1 MFKYVKERRIRNK
14 EFKYWKQTALADI
27 LERLKEI
34 NIVPEDVELEKVL
47 SDAKDAIVSRGARPA
62 QNMVIYGYFVAIA
75 CNKGKQK
82 VRLTDVKETA
92 SISTAKI
99 KSILDTFFT
108 EPSGR
113 VTASEIS
120 DVLYH
125 SQISVSTSSNTLAS
139 LLHVRLVFETGFDF
153 KVQVKNWVQTGPSVI
168 KIDVM
173 DDEGNVI
180 ASDLN
185 FHIRYDYN
193 HLPFGPDTALEIAAV
208 NAYFHRR
215 RYQRELRN
223 ANELAQRPE
232 NQQCKISDEPIGSN

>member
-1 MFKYVKERRIRNK
+1 MFAYVKERRIRNK
-14 EFKYWKQTALADI
+14 EFKYWKQTELADI
-27 LERLKEI
+27 LGRLKDI
-34 NIVPEDVELEKVL
+34 NIVPEEVEMEKVL
-47 SDAKDAIVSRGARPA
+47 TDAKHAIVHRGACPA
-62 QNMVIYGYFVAIA
+62 QSMVIYGYFVAIA

-82 VRLTDVKETA
+82 VRLADVKEAA
-92 SISTAKI
+92 SITTAKI

-125 SQISVSTSSNTLAS
+125 SQISVSTSSSTLAS
-139 LLHVRLVFETGFDF
+139 LLHIRLVFETGYDF

-173 DDEGNVI
+173 DDEGNEIV
-180 ASDLN
+180 SGLN

-208 NAYFHRR
+208 NAYFERR
-215 RYQRELRN
+215 RYQRELRK
-223 ANELAQRPE
+223 ANDLAQQPE
-232 NQQCKISDEPIGSN
+232 NQQCEINNTPLGSN